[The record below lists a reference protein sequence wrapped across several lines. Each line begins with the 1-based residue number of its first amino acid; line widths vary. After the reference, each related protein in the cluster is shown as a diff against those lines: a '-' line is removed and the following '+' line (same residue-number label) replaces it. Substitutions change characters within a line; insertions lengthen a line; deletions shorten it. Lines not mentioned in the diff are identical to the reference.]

1 MTWVRRP
8 PPPSLPLP
16 PATASAAPPNAAD
29 ATASGG
35 ESSVNYS
42 PVFSPTSSPPTTP
55 TQHQPTAQQKYN
67 FTENAALAAQ
77 AANADDGNA
86 VTSTVDTAP
95 GTATIFGLN
104 SVFTATAAAATIPT
118 VTGFFS
124 TSPAD
129 PNLPTAMATV
139 GAIPAPDAQL
149 QPTPAAAVA
158 VQNDAR
164 TAVGATNRSQLAI
177 PASAPAAPRDGA
189 AAGGA
194 SSTVAESKVTAE
206 WEVNSGCWAAFRS
219 NQVSAGRILTIAVDS
234 ATVPNL
240 LLTVAGPGKTFR
252 CKAWKRRDSL
262 CKEDVKS
269 AHPLGPDCWEGDAC
283 CWQTGVR
290 FAPNGAEGNYSI
302 QLCHAEGRGVVSQY
316 PYVFEKN
323 QKRTSVSGKGSAS
336 KRPRTTPHDAGLPE
350 VDARQQ
356 THSCASVSS
365 TFPWGPCT
373 HWPPGV
379 PQYRGEGIVA
389 PKPKA
394 EDIAK
399 RWVPQV
405 TLRDFEHTGFY
416 KVKATA
422 CLANYG
428 MLKVTDAVDDR
439 LADAIKELCD
449 EGDGRG
455 RRVQHE
461 LKDVHKEDKGLTEG
475 QLKRYSVRLT
485 SLSGRK
491 TIKLPSYWCNC
502 RSKERYAEA
511 IAHSE
516 QCGHQAGEEPTDAP
530 TWYALETGDK
540 LLMHED
546 EKMRTGEPKMQG
558 NMPNKRQAA
567 KLARLQARVLCAAH
581 EVLRLLCAVWPESDT
596 SGVAQAYGWS
606 LPSRP
611 PSVPP
616 LFLPFATL
624 ARISLN
630 HPCRTSFRSLLCV
643 SRRARVTATGDAFKH
658 ARIEF
663 TIVGNPT
670 DNTVDQEWHRDADHA
685 HQCTLA
691 APPVQLTVVFPV
703 GADVSADA
711 GTQFVGGSHLFT
723 GSVESITDEGHLL
736 DLKAGKGCWAS
747 ERVFGMALTKRNALI
762 FDDRLIHRGRAA
774 PAGMSETRKLLYMTV
789 RAPPESQRFYGD
801 P

>member
-1 MTWVRRP
+1 M
-8 PPPSLPLP
+8 
-16 PATASAAPPNAAD
+16 
-29 ATASGG
+29 
-35 ESSVNYS
+35 
-42 PVFSPTSSPPTTP
+42 
-55 TQHQPTAQQKYN
+55 
-67 FTENAALAAQ
+67 NAALAAE
-77 AANADDGNA
+77 AANALGGNA
-86 VTSTVDTAP
+86 ATST
-95 GTATIFGLN
+95 GTTFGPN
-104 SVFTATAAAATIPT
+104 TVFTAAAAATIPT
-118 VTGFFS
+118 VTGFVL

-129 PNLPTAMATV
+129 GNLPTAMATL

-149 QPTPAAAVA
+149 QATTAAAVA
-158 VQNDAR
+158 VHNDAR

-206 WEVNSGCWAAFRS
+206 WEVKNPPWAAFRS
-219 NQVSAGRILTIAVDS
+219 NQVSAGRILTIAVHSD
-234 ATVPNL
+234 TVPNL
-240 LLTVAGPGKTFR
+240 LLTVAGQGKMFR
-252 CKAWKRRDSL
+252 CKAWKTTDKLR
-262 CKEDVKS
+262 KQDVKS
-269 AHPLGPDCWEGDAC
+269 AHPLGPDCWEGDAP
-283 CWQTGVR
+283 CWQTRVR
-290 FAPNGAEGNYSI
+290 FAPNGAEGKYFV
-302 QLCHAEGRGVVSQY
+302 QLCHAESRGVVTQY

-323 QKRTSVSGKGSAS
+323 QTRTSVSAEARASKRPSTTPHDGEAHAS

-373 HWPPGV
+373 HWPPSV
-379 PQYRGEGIVA
+379 PQYCGEGIVA

-416 KVKATA
+416 KVTATA

-439 LADAIKELCD
+439 LADAIKKLCD
-449 EGDGRG
+449 EGDARG

-461 LKDVHKEDKGLTEG
+461 LKDVHKQDKGLKEG

-596 SGVAQAYGWS
+596 SGVAQAHGWS

-611 PSVPP
+611 PSVSP

-685 HQCTLA
+685 HQGTLA

-789 RAPPESQRFYGD
+789 RTPPESQRFYGD